1 VAPATSVL
9 QDGAPA
15 NRGRAILGAR
25 SARTLEYVMILIAM
39 GVSGAGKT
47 RIGELL
53 AARLSCSF
61 TDGDAFHSAANKEKM
76 HHGIPLTDDDRW
88 PWLRTIRAAIE
99 EKRRAGEAAVFT
111 CSSLKRSY
119 RDILRNGDSDVL
131 FVYLKG
137 TAEVLRDRLTTRT
150 GHFFDPSL
158 LLSQLDTLEEPGPD
172 EAITV
177 SIELSPEQ
185 IVDEV
190 MLAIAKIPH

>member
-1 VAPATSVL
+1 
-9 QDGAPA
+9 
-15 NRGRAILGAR
+15 
-25 SARTLEYVMILIAM
+25 MILIAM

-53 AARLSCSF
+53 AERLHCAF
-61 TDGDAFHSAANKEKM
+61 TDGDTFHSAANKEKM
-76 HHGIPLTDDDRW
+76 HKGIPLTDEDRR
-88 PWLRTIRAAIE
+88 PWLETIREAIE
-99 EKRRAGEAAVFT
+99 AKQHAGETAVFT

-119 RDILRNGDSDVL
+119 RDILRGGDNDVV

-137 TAEVLRDRLTTRT
+137 SYDMLRERLTTRT

-158 LLSQLDTLEEPGPD
+158 LQSQLDTLQEPGDD

-177 SIELSPEQ
+177 SIELTPEQ

-190 MLAIAKIPH
+190 LKQMKAR

>member
-1 VAPATSVL
+1 
-9 QDGAPA
+9 
-15 NRGRAILGAR
+15 
-25 SARTLEYVMILIAM
+25 MILIAM

-53 AARLSCSF
+53 AERLHCSF
-61 TDGDAFHSAANKEKM
+61 TDGDAFHSEANKKKM
-76 HHGIPLTDDDRW
+76 HDGIPLTDDDRW

-99 EKRRAGEAAVFT
+99 EKQRAHETAVFT

-119 RDILRNGDSDVL
+119 REILRGSDRDVW

-137 TAEVLRDRLTTRT
+137 TFEVLHERLASRT

-158 LLSQLDTLEEPGPD
+158 LQSQLDTLEAPGAD
-172 EAITV
+172 EAIEV
-177 SIELSPEQ
+177 SIALTPEQ

-190 MLAIAKIPH
+190 MKQLEARDTR

>member
-1 VAPATSVL
+1 
-9 QDGAPA
+9 
-15 NRGRAILGAR
+15 
-25 SARTLEYVMILIAM
+25 MILIAM

-47 RIGELL
+47 RIGEML
-53 AARLSCSF
+53 AERLKCSF

-76 HHGIPLTDDDRW
+76 HNGIPLTDDDRW

-99 EKRRAGEAAVFT
+99 EKQAANEDAVFT

-119 RDILRNGDSDVL
+119 RDILRAGDKDVC

-137 TAEVLRDRLTTRT
+137 SREVLQERLQTRT

-158 LLSQLDTLEEPGPD
+158 LQSQLDTLEEPGED

-177 SIELSPEQ
+177 SIELTPEQ
-185 IVDEV
+185 IVEET
-190 MLAIAKIPH
+190 LSQFRAR

>member
-1 VAPATSVL
+1 
-9 QDGAPA
+9 
-15 NRGRAILGAR
+15 
-25 SARTLEYVMILIAM
+25 MILIAM

-53 AARLSCSF
+53 AERLNCSF

-76 HHGIPLTDDDRW
+76 HNGIPLTDEDRW

-99 EKRRAGEAAVFT
+99 EKQKAHETAVFT

-119 RDILRNGDSDVL
+119 RDILRAGDKDVC

-137 TAEVLRDRLTTRT
+137 TREVLHERLQSRT

-158 LLSQLDTLEEPGPD
+158 LQSQLETLEEPGDD
-172 EAITV
+172 EAITE
-177 SIELSPEQ
+177 SIDLTPEQ
-185 IVDEV
+185 IVEEV
-190 MLAIAKIPH
+190 LAKMKAR

>member
-1 VAPATSVL
+1 
-9 QDGAPA
+9 
-15 NRGRAILGAR
+15 
-25 SARTLEYVMILIAM
+25 MILIAM

-53 AARLSCSF
+53 AERLNCSF

-99 EKRRAGEAAVFT
+99 EKQKANETAVFT

-119 RDILRNGDSDVL
+119 REILRDGDKDVC

-137 TAEVLRDRLTTRT
+137 TRELLAQRLQTRT

-158 LLSQLDTLEEPGPD
+158 LQSQLDTLEEPGED

-177 SIELSPEQ
+177 SIELTPEQ
-185 IVDEV
+185 IVDET
-190 MLAIAKIPH
+190 IAKIKLR

>member
-1 VAPATSVL
+1 
-9 QDGAPA
+9 
-15 NRGRAILGAR
+15 
-25 SARTLEYVMILIAM
+25 MILIAM

-47 RIGELL
+47 RIGEML
-53 AARLSCSF
+53 AERLDCTF

-76 HHGIPLTDDDRW
+76 HHGIALTDEDRW

-99 EKRRAGEAAVFT
+99 EKQRADETAVFT

-119 RDILRNGDSDVL
+119 RDILRDGDEDVI

-137 TAEVLRDRLTTRT
+137 SREVLKERLTTRT

-158 LLSQLDTLEEPGPD
+158 LKSQLDTLEEPGSD
-172 EAITV
+172 EAIEV
-177 SIELSPEQ
+177 NIELTPEQ

-190 MLAIAKIPH
+190 LRQLDAR

>member
-1 VAPATSVL
+1 
-9 QDGAPA
+9 
-15 NRGRAILGAR
+15 
-25 SARTLEYVMILIAM
+25 MILIAM

-47 RIGELL
+47 LIGEML
-53 AARLSCSF
+53 AERLSCAF

-76 HHGIPLTDDDRW
+76 HHGIPLTDEDRW
-88 PWLRTIRAAIE
+88 PWLKTIRAAIE
-99 EKRRAGEAAVFT
+99 EKQHAGEAAVFT

-119 RDILRNGDSDVL
+119 RDVLRGGDRDVV

-137 TAEVLRDRLTTRT
+137 SVEVLHERLQTRT

-158 LLSQLDTLEEPGPD
+158 LQSQLDTLEEPGPD

-177 SIELSPEQ
+177 SIELSPEA

-190 MLAIAKIPH
+190 LKQMETR

>member
-1 VAPATSVL
+1 
-9 QDGAPA
+9 
-15 NRGRAILGAR
+15 
-25 SARTLEYVMILIAM
+25 MILIAM

-47 RIGELL
+47 RIGEML
-53 AARLSCSF
+53 AERLKCSF

-76 HHGIPLTDDDRW
+76 HNGIPLTDDDRW

-99 EKRRAGEAAVFT
+99 EKQAANEDAVFT

-119 RDILRNGDSDVL
+119 RDILRAGDKDVC

-137 TAEVLRDRLTTRT
+137 SREVLQERLQTRT

-158 LLSQLDTLEEPGPD
+158 LQSQLDTLEEPGDD

-177 SIELSPEQ
+177 SIELTPEQ
-185 IVDEV
+185 IVEET
-190 MLAIAKIPH
+190 LSKFRAR

>member
-1 VAPATSVL
+1 
-9 QDGAPA
+9 
-15 NRGRAILGAR
+15 
-25 SARTLEYVMILIAM
+25 MILIAM

-53 AARLSCSF
+53 AERLKCTF
-61 TDGDAFHSAANKEKM
+61 TDGDAFHSEANKKKM
-76 HHGIPLTDDDRW
+76 HDGIPLTDDDRW

-99 EKRRAGEAAVFT
+99 EKQRAHETAVFT

-119 RDILRNGDSDVL
+119 RDILRGNDRDVC

-137 TAEVLRDRLTTRT
+137 SFEVLHERLASRT

-158 LLSQLDTLEEPGPD
+158 LQSQLDTLEAPGAD
-172 EAITV
+172 EAIEV
-177 SIELSPEQ
+177 SIELTPEQ

-190 MLAIAKIPH
+190 MKQMETRRNQAS

>member
-1 VAPATSVL
+1 
-9 QDGAPA
+9 
-15 NRGRAILGAR
+15 
-25 SARTLEYVMILIAM
+25 MILIAM

-53 AARLSCSF
+53 AERLHCSF
-61 TDGDAFHSAANKEKM
+61 TDGDAFHSEANKKKM
-76 HHGIPLTDDDRW
+76 HDGIPLTDDDRW

-99 EKRRAGEAAVFT
+99 EKLRAHETAVFT

-119 RDILRNGDSDVL
+119 RDILRGGDRDVC

-137 TAEVLRDRLTTRT
+137 SIEVLHERLASRT

-158 LLSQLDTLEEPGPD
+158 LQSQLDTLEAPGVD
-172 EAITV
+172 EAIEV
-177 SIELSPEQ
+177 SIEHTPEQ

-190 MLAIAKIPH
+190 MKQLETRRAS

>member
-1 VAPATSVL
+1 
-9 QDGAPA
+9 
-15 NRGRAILGAR
+15 
-25 SARTLEYVMILIAM
+25 MILIAM

-53 AARLSCSF
+53 AERIGCTF

-99 EKRRAGEAAVFT
+99 EKQRAGETAVFT

-119 RDILRNGDSDVL
+119 RDVLRGKDADVR
-131 FVYLKG
+131 FVYLQG
-137 TAEVLRDRLTTRT
+137 TVEVLSERLKTRT

-158 LLSQLDTLEEPGPD
+158 LKSQLDTLEVPGAD
-172 EAITV
+172 EAIEV
-177 SIELSPEQ
+177 SIDLTPEQ

-190 MLAIAKIPH
+190 LAKLKLPAVKS

>member
-1 VAPATSVL
+1 
-9 QDGAPA
+9 
-15 NRGRAILGAR
+15 
-25 SARTLEYVMILIAM
+25 MILIAM

-53 AARLSCSF
+53 AERLHCGF
-61 TDGDAFHSAANKEKM
+61 TDGDAFHSEANKKKM
-76 HHGIPLTDDDRW
+76 HDGIPLTDEDRW

-99 EKRRAGEAAVFT
+99 EKQRAHETAVFT

-119 RDILRNGDSDVL
+119 RDILRGTDRDVC

-137 TAEVLRDRLTTRT
+137 SFEVLHERLASRT

-158 LLSQLDTLEEPGPD
+158 LQSQLDTLEEPQQD

-177 SIELSPEQ
+177 SIELAPEQ

-190 MLAIAKIPH
+190 VKQMEARRVG

>member
-1 VAPATSVL
+1 
-9 QDGAPA
+9 
-15 NRGRAILGAR
+15 
-25 SARTLEYVMILIAM
+25 MILIAM
-39 GVSGAGKT
+39 GVSGAGKS
-47 RIGELL
+47 RIGEML
-53 AARLSCSF
+53 AERLSCSY

-99 EKRRAGEAAVFT
+99 EKQRAGETAVFT

-119 RDILRNGDSDVL
+119 RDVLRGTDTDVR

-137 TAEVLRDRLTTRT
+137 SFEVLQERLKSRT

-158 LLSQLDTLEEPGPD
+158 LKSQLDTLEEPGPD
-172 EAITV
+172 EAIEV
-177 SIELSPEQ
+177 SIELTPEQ

-190 MLAIAKIPH
+190 MVKIGFAKQH